1 MYKNTNA
8 IFKIC
13 FPNVTY
19 FASSIFTCYVAT
31 SHKYTHRYEL
41 YNSILETTYL
51 NFRSSTLNN
60 RTLCWKERKI
70 VRKRRNYTRNHTK
83 KVKIIIRSHLNFP
96 LPIISRYVLWIC
108 NPLKIYIVE
117 NNLGSIYLLSS
128 KLILIKQT

>member
-60 RTLCWKERKI
+60 RTLCWKERQI
-70 VRKRRNYTRNHTK
+70 VRKGEKLYEESYK
-83 KVKIIIRSHLNFP
+83 KGQ
-96 LPIISRYVLWIC
+96 
-108 NPLKIYIVE
+108 
-117 NNLGSIYLLSS
+117 NLYEVTLELSFADN
-128 KLILIKQT
+128 IL